1 MGGLNG
7 GILFL
12 ANLYIYKLFQVSSE
26 KKKKKQMLNIF
37 C

>member
-26 KKKKKQMLNIF
+26 KKKK
-37 C
+37 